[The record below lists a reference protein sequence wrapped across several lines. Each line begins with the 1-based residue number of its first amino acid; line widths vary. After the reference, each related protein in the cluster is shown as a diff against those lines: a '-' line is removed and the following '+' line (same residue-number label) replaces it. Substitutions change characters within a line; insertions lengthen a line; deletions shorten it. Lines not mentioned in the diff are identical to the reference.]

1 MMVDEIPRNEVYDKH
16 TCLME
21 KLIDMIMSKLMIGK
35 VKHIAGHMIWYDD
48 RACHTSPEKSIIQ
61 CKFQGSYQGNS
72 CLSIKPIHQTG
83 VLVLEILI
91 I

>member
-35 VKHIAGHMIWYDD
+35 VKHIAGHMI
-48 RACHTSPEKSIIQ
+48 
-61 CKFQGSYQGNS
+61 
-72 CLSIKPIHQTG
+72 
-83 VLVLEILI
+83 
-91 I
+91 